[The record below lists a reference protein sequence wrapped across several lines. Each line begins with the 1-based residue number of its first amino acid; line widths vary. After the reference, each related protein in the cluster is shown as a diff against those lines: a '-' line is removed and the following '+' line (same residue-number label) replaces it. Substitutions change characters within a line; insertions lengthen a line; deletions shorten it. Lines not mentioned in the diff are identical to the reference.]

1 METAPTCRRHGARM
15 TGKLLTIDAGKLAP
29 NVPAGM
35 DGRSGKKAPRAK
47 EPSGTASSKSAP
59 SFLQRVLR
67 SRTAREVDALPHA
80 TFSRTSMGIRSV
92 VTAGIGT
99 PTVVFEAGLGHGK
112 RTWGPVF
119 NAISA
124 TTRAVAYDRA
134 GYGQSEPSRA
144 SRDGLQIV
152 LELRALLRKER
163 IAPPYVLVGHSL
175 GGTYMKLFAKTF
187 PNEVAGVV
195 LVDARHA
202 EFTQR
207 CRQLGVPRLLYD
219 PPEVLLAMFSPVARA
234 ELEAAPLTLKQARR
248 AGTFPPVPLIV
259 LTQRN
264 AASKWPRGLG
274 KVWAASQRSMAKMSK
289 LGRIKVCDD
298 AGHNVHLDRPD
309 MVVKAVLNVV
319 RAARYMAAKSL
330 RAALEP
336 EPGRR

>member
-1 METAPTCRRHGARM
+1 MTEKVLTVDVARPAQ
-15 TGKLLTIDAGKLAP
+15 G
-29 NVPAGM
+29 VPAGKE
-35 DGRSGKKAPRAK
+35 GRPAK
-47 EPSGTASSKSAP
+47 EPSRLKAPSRAATAKRGP
-59 SFLQRVLR
+59 SFLQRVLGGR
-67 SRTAREVDALPHA
+67 GVREVDALPHA
-80 TFSRTSMGIRSV
+80 TFSRTSMGIRSI

-124 TTRAVAYDRA
+124 VTRAVAYDRA
-134 GYGQSEPSRA
+134 GYGQSEPSRT

-152 LELRALLRKER
+152 LELRAMLRKER
-163 IAPPYVLVGHSL
+163 IRPPYVLVGHSL

-187 PNEVAGVV
+187 PDEVAGVV

-207 CRQLGVPRLLYD
+207 CQQLGVPRLLYD
-219 PPEVLLAMFSPVARA
+219 PPEALLSMFSPVARA
-234 ELEAAPLTLKQARR
+234 ELEAAPLTLKQTRR

-274 KVWAASQRSMAKMSK
+274 KVWEASQRSLAKMSK

-298 AGHNVHLDRPD
+298 AGHNVHMDRPEV
-309 MVVKAVLNVV
+309 VVKAIRNVV
-319 RAARYMAAKSL
+319 RAARYMAAKNPKHS
-330 RAALEP
+330 A
-336 EPGRR
+336 